1 MLVREGTLRV
11 RDAFVCGATHGKVRS
26 MYDDHNRTVEE
37 AGPSTP
43 VRVVG
48 FDEIPMAGDE
58 LRAVEDMRLAHEVA
72 TERREKIRIAG
83 LQERQK
89 VTLENLFASLDA
101 GKVHE
106 IRVVLKADVQ
116 GSLEVLRR
124 ELTDLKHEEVK
135 VKILRDALGGI
146 SEDDVLLAEASG
158 AVVIGFNVVAD
169 DKARLLAEARSVEVR
184 SYQIIYELIDEVKA
198 AMEGVLRPVRR
209 EKVNGRVEVR
219 QVFKVSKLGNIAGC
233 FVTSGFIQR
242 NNKVRL
248 IRDGK
253 IIYTGDLDSLKR
265 FKDDVREV
273 KEGFECGIRI
283 AGYDDVKIGD
293 FIEPFEIVEEK
304 RVLAI

>member
-1 MLVREGTLRV
+1 
-11 RDAFVCGATHGKVRS
+11 

-58 LRAVEDMRLAHEVA
+58 LRAVEDMRLAYEVA

-146 SEDDVLLAEASG
+146 TEDDVLLAEASG

-198 AMEGVLRPVRR
+198 AMEGVLRPVRK

-233 FVTSGFIQR
+233 YVTTGFIQR

-283 AGYDDVKIGD
+283 AGYDDVKVGD
-293 FIEPFEIVEEK
+293 FIEPFEVVEEK